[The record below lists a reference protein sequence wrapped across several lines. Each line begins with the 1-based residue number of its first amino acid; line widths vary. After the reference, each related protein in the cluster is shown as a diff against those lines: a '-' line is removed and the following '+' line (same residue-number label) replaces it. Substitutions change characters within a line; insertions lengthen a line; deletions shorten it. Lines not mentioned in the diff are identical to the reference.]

1 MAFGFIRNI
10 LGGSDRHQT
19 VIVSGEDGVM
29 RLEVDPIILAG
40 YLTDPHKKGAR
51 HLIKKLALPMQ
62 GLAGEILIFTERNT
76 IPYNPFLKLGTPE
89 KEKLTNTKEMA
100 KEAFMRAKIE
110 ALNESRNNLIGL
122 GLIITACV
130 MAFSVLAIMGMT
142 LLKTGQMHL

>member
-10 LGGSDRHQT
+10 LGGTDRHHNA
-19 VIVSGEDGVM
+19 IIACEDGVM
-29 RLEVDPIILAG
+29 RLEIDPIILAG
-40 YLTDPHKKGAR
+40 FVTDPHKKGAR
-51 HLIKKLALPMQ
+51 HLIKKFDLPMQ
-62 GLAGEILIFTERNT
+62 GLTGEVSIYTERNT
-76 IPYNPFLKLGTPE
+76 IPFNPFVTFKTGE
-89 KEKLTNTKEMA
+89 KEKLTNTREMA

-142 LLKTGQMHL
+142 LLKTGQLHL